1 MPKVV
6 FLILN
11 YNSLHDL
18 ILCEESIAK
27 NCANYHIVVVDNG
40 SKQVEVDELEAFCD
54 EKKASVT
61 LIKSSQNLG
70 FARGNN
76 LGFRYIRE
84 HIQCKYIAMINSDT
98 LIVDRTFCAKIDEAF
113 NKYHFAVLGPDVLPA
128 HSNPMVDEPDSKE
141 KVLQQIAKTKK
152 QIKIIKTPG
161 VNILYLCM
169 NRLKRKFAIKRA
181 ALISEPVLD
190 CELHGCFLVFSNLY
204 TLDGLNEE
212 TFLYGEEDLLAKA
225 CRDNNLTLLYYP
237 QLKIIHNESVATKKS
252 MPNLIKRKLFF
263 LVNRLDS
270 YYVLLK
276 EYENEGYGKIPFA
289 NKDRTGMGLKD
300 DCK

>member
-1 MPKVV
+1 MYNIV

-18 ILCEESIAK
+18 MLCEKSIDE
-27 NCANYHIVVVDNG
+27 NCTDYHIVVVDNG
-40 SKQVEVDELEAFCD
+40 SKRAEVDKLETFC
-54 EKKASVT
+54 EGKKKTIT

-76 LGFRYIRE
+76 LGFRYIKNYIKCE
-84 HIQCKYIAMINSDT
+84 YIAMINSDT
-98 LIVDRTFCAKIDEAF
+98 LIVDRTFCTNINEAF

-152 QIKIIKTPG
+152 QIKIIKIPG

-169 NRLKRKFAIKRA
+169 NRMKRKFATKKA

-190 CELHGCFLVFSNLY
+190 CELHGCFLVFSSLY
-204 TLDGLNEE
+204 TLDGLNDE

-225 CRDNNLTLLYYP
+225 CRDNKLTLLYYP
-237 QLKIIHNESVATKKS
+237 QLKIVHNESVATKKS

-263 LVNRLDS
+263 LENRLDS

-276 EYENEGYGKIPFA
+276 EYEN
-289 NKDRTGMGLKD
+289 
-300 DCK
+300 

>member
-84 HIQCKYIAMINSDT
+84 HIQCKYIAMINSD
-98 LIVDRTFCAKIDEAF
+98 
-113 NKYHFAVLGPDVLPA
+113 G
-128 HSNPMVDEPDSKE
+128 
-141 KVLQQIAKTKK
+141 
-152 QIKIIKTPG
+152 
-161 VNILYLCM
+161 
-169 NRLKRKFAIKRA
+169 
-181 ALISEPVLD
+181 
-190 CELHGCFLVFSNLY
+190 
-204 TLDGLNEE
+204 
-212 TFLYGEEDLLAKA
+212 
-225 CRDNNLTLLYYP
+225 
-237 QLKIIHNESVATKKS
+237 
-252 MPNLIKRKLFF
+252 
-263 LVNRLDS
+263 
-270 YYVLLK
+270 
-276 EYENEGYGKIPFA
+276 
-289 NKDRTGMGLKD
+289 
-300 DCK
+300 

>member
-1 MPKVV
+1 MTTG
-6 FLILN
+6 F
-11 YNSLHDL
+11 SLPG
-18 ILCEESIAK
+18 LCRERCWMK

-161 VNILYLCM
+161 VNILSLDRPPGKQQKSGVELGAAGAGQC
-169 NRLKRKFAIKRA
+169 KRGR
-181 ALISEPVLD
+181 S
-190 CELHGCFLVFSNLY
+190 S
-204 TLDGLNEE
+204 
-212 TFLYGEEDLLAKA
+212 
-225 CRDNNLTLLYYP
+225 
-237 QLKIIHNESVATKKS
+237 S
-252 MPNLIKRKLFF
+252 
-263 LVNRLDS
+263 
-270 YYVLLK
+270 
-276 EYENEGYGKIPFA
+276 
-289 NKDRTGMGLKD
+289 
-300 DCK
+300 